1 MADSSSSKKRKKQPE
16 EDVLD
21 HMGRKVWDKDYFMEK
36 AKQNIMFG
44 PERIGKRKDPVIPL
58 PSSQR
63 TYLKARDI
71 DLQLEKDLGKSKTV
85 TAQTIKPM
93 QGGYWCSVCECLLKD
108 SSTYLEHVNGR
119 RHNRNLGMNMK
130 VEKVGADRV
139 RERLNALKKKD
150 PDVPEAQDV
159 AARLAALEEAEQE
172 KKRRRKEK
180 QQKKRKKGEA
190 GDDAEDDDAEE
201 EPKKCSVAV
210 EGPPFEAAEEF
221 QGPRDGYSFKMGDQG
236 LGYYREGGEAPAD
249 GAANEEEDDDDDFN
263 EELEMLKQM
272 GLPTGFS

>member
-1 MADSSSSKKRKKQPE
+1 
-16 EDVLD
+16 LD
-21 HMGRKVWDKDYFMEK
+21 HMGRKIWDKDFYIEK

-71 DLQLEKDLGKSKTV
+71 DLNLDKDLGKSKVV
-85 TAQTIKPM
+85 TAQTIKPL

-130 VEKVGADRV
+130 VEKVGADRI
-139 RERLNALKKKD
+139 REKLGSLKKDK
-150 PDVPEAQDV
+150 DVPEQTDV
-159 AARLAALEEAEQE
+159 AARLQALEEAELE

-180 QQKKRKKGEA
+180 QQKKRKKGEN
-190 GDDAEDDDAEE
+190 GEAEDPEE
-201 EPKKCSVAV
+201 
-210 EGPPFEAAEEF
+210 GAAEE
-221 QGPRDGYSFKMGDQG
+221 GKAEHA
-236 LGYYREGGEAPAD
+236 L
-249 GAANEEEDDDDDFN
+249 EEDEDDLKKDIEAQPPAEAEGEVAPEEDDDDFN

-272 GLPTGFS
+272 GLPTGFN